1 MSRSRR
7 GSGTWADRDRPEM
20 EVIPASSQGHTH
32 TRSYP
37 FTAASG
43 RGAGIHRYPVRT
55 IRKFDKR
62 GFRVLK
68 KLCRTFMHT
77 QRDEYLEHQARQLEL
92 LEEQQDDMFEFDEKI
107 IELEG
112 KLDDMQFA

>member
-1 MSRSRR
+1 
-7 GSGTWADRDRPEM
+7 M
-20 EVIPASSQGHTH
+20 EVIPASSDGGKPTH

-37 FTAASG
+37 FTGASAKG
-43 RGAGIHRYPVRT
+43 GGIKFPVRT

-107 IELEG
+107 MELEG